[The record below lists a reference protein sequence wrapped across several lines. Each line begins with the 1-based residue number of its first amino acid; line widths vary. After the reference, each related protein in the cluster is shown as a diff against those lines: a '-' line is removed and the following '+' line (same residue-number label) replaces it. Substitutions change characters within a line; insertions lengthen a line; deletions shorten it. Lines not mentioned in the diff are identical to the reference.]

1 MTQTDKKKAL
11 QEFKD
16 TINLD
21 LAADGQRLRR
31 TTVVQEFSEGPMPL
45 PLRTP
50 RVVQRNVDIEAWARE
65 EGVLPPDPDAPVA
78 VSMDEWVRRFNDL
91 MEEKALL

>member
-1 MTQTDKKKAL
+1 MTKTEQKKAL

-16 TINLD
+16 KINLD
-21 LAADGQRLRR
+21 LAGYGQRLRR
-31 TTVVQEFSEGPMPL
+31 TCIVQEFSEGLLML

-50 RVVQRNVDIEAWARE
+50 RVVERNVDIEAWARE

-78 VSMDEWVRRFNDL
+78 VSTDEWLRRFNDM
-91 MEEKALL
+91 MEE